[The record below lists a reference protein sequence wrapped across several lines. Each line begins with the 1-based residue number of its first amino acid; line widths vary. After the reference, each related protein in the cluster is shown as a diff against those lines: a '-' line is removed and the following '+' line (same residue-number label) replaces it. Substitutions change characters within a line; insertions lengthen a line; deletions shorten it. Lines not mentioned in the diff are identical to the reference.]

1 MKTSEKQK
9 MCPNC
14 EGRIALEAEV
24 CPFCAQEQI
33 VQKEN
38 NAFQAPLFQNQS
50 LQDSLTS
57 LYTPPYSGKRPLFS
71 QDLKKETPT
80 FKENAMYK
88 NVTDEKFQDPMK
100 AISAAAANDIETQEE
115 ESSLWSTVLMVAASN
130 FLVLGLLQLFFSEN
144 GLLKLEWDG
153 SYWFI
158 YCLLALPLFYLG
170 IKKMKKLG

>member
-1 MKTSEKQK
+1 MKTNEKQK

-14 EGRIALEAEV
+14 EGRISLEAEV

-33 VQKEN
+33 VEKGN
-38 NAFQAPLFQNQS
+38 NSLQTPLFQNQS

-71 QDLKKETPT
+71 QEIKKETPT
-80 FKENAMYK
+80 FKENPMYK
-88 NVTDEKFQDPMK
+88 NVTDEKFQDPLK
-100 AISAAAANDIETQEE
+100 AISAATNDHENQAE
-115 ESSLWSTVLMVAASN
+115 ESSLWPTVLMVAGSN

-158 YCLLALPLFYLG
+158 YCLLAFPLFYMG